1 MTNEEIQRT
10 MSFIIEQQAHFAA
23 NFLKLEESIQ
33 RLEGVQTQADTRMN
47 RIETAFVGLF
57 SLFSETAKA
66 QKELT
71 ESQKDLAK
79 RVDGLAMA
87 QAQTDER
94 LSALI
99 NTVERYISEGRNGKA

>member
-10 MSFIIEQQAHFAA
+10 MEFIIQRQEEFAGNMEKFA
-23 NFLKLEESIQ
+23 ENMKVSES
-33 RLEGVQTQADTRMN
+33 RMN
-47 RIETAFVGLF
+47 RMETAFVGIF
-57 SLFSETAKA
+57 NMVAETAKA
-66 QKELT
+66 QKELAVT
-71 ESQKDLAK
+71 VSEL
-79 RVDGLAMA
+79 VTA

>member
-10 MSFIIEQQAHFAA
+10 MEFIIQRQEEFAGNMEKA
-23 NFLKLEESIQ
+23 E
-33 RLEGVQTQADTRMN
+33 ARMG
-47 RIETAFVGLF
+47 RMETAFVTLF
-57 SLFSETAKA
+57 NLVAETAKA
-66 QKELT
+66 QKELAIT
-71 ESQKDLAK
+71 VSEL
-79 RVDGLAMA
+79 VTA